1 MQKQLHR
8 ISSIRLNSSTSMNRL
23 AYVAICKLLIV
34 CSVGSLLVSCKK
46 PKIEKAE
53 PWGFHPESYFP
64 QPVYNF
70 ENNQQS
76 YERFQLGATLFYDPI
91 LSSDST
97 ISCETCHAQTHVFGG
112 HNTPVSAGV
121 GGALG
126 TRNSPAIFNLAW
138 SPAFMWDGGINH
150 IEVMPIG
157 PITNPVEMNET
168 LAHVVS
174 KLNHSERYRAL
185 FKKAY
190 GTNQITDQLL
200 LKALTQ
206 YMMMIISDN
215 AKYDQVRRGETV
227 YSATEQAGYD
237 LFVQKCSQCHTE
249 PLFTDY
255 SYRNNGL
262 DATFTTDLGRAHI
275 TKLPEDEGKFKVP
288 SLRNVAKTYPYMHDG
303 RFFTLNQVLD
313 HYTSGIQHSSTLDPM
328 LDNGIPLTGLE
339 KQQLIAFLKT
349 LTDYELINNAWLFR
363 PQE

>member
-1 MQKQLHR
+1 
-8 ISSIRLNSSTSMNRL
+8 MNRRMTAL
-23 AYVAICKLLIV
+23 LSKLLVV
-34 CSVGSLLVSCKK
+34 CAIGSLLVACRK

-53 PWGFHPESYFP
+53 PWGFNPEAYFP

-70 ENNQQS
+70 ENNKQS
-76 YERFQLGATLFYDPI
+76 YERFQLGAALFYDPI

-97 ISCETCHAQTHVFGG
+97 ISCETCHAQTHAFGP
-112 HNTPVSAGV
+112 HNTPFSQGV
-121 GGALG
+121 GGVFG

-168 LAHVVS
+168 LTHVVY
-174 KLNHSERYRAL
+174 KLNHSERYRTL

-190 GTNQITDQLL
+190 GTDQITDQLL

-206 YMMMIISDN
+206 YMMMIVSDN

-227 YSATEQAGYD
+227 YTATEQAGYD

-262 DATFTTDLGRAHI
+262 DATFTDLGRAHI
-275 TKLPEDEGKFKVP
+275 TKLSEDQGKFKVP
-288 SLRNVAKTYPYMHDG
+288 TLRNVAKTYPYMHDG

-313 HYTSGIQHSSTLDPM
+313 HYVSGVQHSATLDPA
-328 LDNGIPLTGLE
+328 LANGIPLTGLE

-349 LTDYELINNAWLFR
+349 LTDYDLLNNAWLFQ
-363 PQE
+363 PKK

>member
-1 MQKQLHR
+1 
-8 ISSIRLNSSTSMNRL
+8 MNKITHL
-23 AYVAICKLLIV
+23 SQCKLLIV
-34 CSVGSLLVSCKK
+34 FAVGSLLVSCKK

-53 PWGFHPESYFP
+53 PWGFNQEAYFP
-64 QPVYNF
+64 QPVYTF
-70 ENNQQS
+70 ANNKQS
-76 YERFQLGATLFYDPI
+76 YERFQLGAALFFDPI

-97 ISCETCHAQTHVFGG
+97 ISCETCHAQTHAFSG
-112 HNTPVSAGV
+112 HNTPVSQGV

-168 LAHVVS
+168 LAHVVT
-174 KLNHSERYRAL
+174 KLKNSEKYRKL

-190 GTNQITDQLL
+190 GTEQITDQLL
-200 LKALTQ
+200 LKALAQ
-206 YMMMIISDN
+206 YLVMIISDN
-215 AKYDQVRRGETV
+215 SKYDKVRRGETV
-227 YSATEQAGYD
+227 YTATEQAGYD

-255 SYRNNGL
+255 SYHNNGL
-262 DATFTTDLGRAHI
+262 DATFTNDLGRAHI
-275 TKLPEDEGKFKVP
+275 TQLPEDEGKFKVP
-288 SLRNVAKTYPYMHDG
+288 TLRNVAKTYPYMHDG

-313 HYTSGIQHSSTLDPM
+313 HYVSGIQHSATLDPI
-328 LDNGIPLTGLE
+328 LESGIPLTGLE

-349 LTDYELINNAWLFR
+349 LTDYDLLNNAWLFQ
-363 PQE
+363 PSF